1 MNKIYMQNI
10 DLDFIKNYLRIEQ
23 EFKDD
28 DLEIEIFMQVAKDY
42 LIKVCGLTEDEF
54 LDASTL
60 IPAFLILV
68 SEMYEYRSALVP
80 SNTKANPLIQ
90 RYINTSRKFF

>member
-1 MNKIYMQNI
+1 MNKIYMQSI

-42 LIKVCGLTEDEF
+42 LIKRNINEEIQKQ
-54 LDASTL
+54 LDQ
-60 IPAFLILV
+60 LV
-68 SEMYEYRSALVP
+68 NL
-80 SNTKANPLIQ
+80 
-90 RYINTSRKFF
+90 

>member
-10 DLDFIKNYLRIEQ
+10 DLNFIKNYLRIEQ
-23 EFKDD
+23 EFTADD
-28 DLEIEIFMQVAKDY
+28 IELQIFMQVAKDY

-60 IPAFLILV
+60 VPAYLILV
-68 SEMYEYRSALVP
+68 AEMYEYRSAMVQ

-90 RYINTSRKFF
+90 RYINTSRKFL

>member
-1 MNKIYMQNI
+1 MNKIYMQSI

-42 LIKVCGLTEDEF
+42 IINICGITEDEF
-54 LDASTL
+54 LNLNIL
-60 IPAFLILV
+60 IPAYLVLI
-68 SEMYEYRSALVP
+68 SEQYEYRSATVQ

-90 RYINTSRKFF
+90 RYINSSRKFF

>member
-1 MNKIYMQNI
+1 MNKIYMQSI

-42 LIKVCGLTEDEF
+42 LIKFCGLTEDEF
-54 LDASTL
+54 LDANTL
-60 IPAFLILV
+60 IPAYLILV
-68 SEMYEYRSALVP
+68 AEMYEYRSAMVQT
-80 SNTKANPLIQ
+80 NTKANPLIQ
-90 RYINTSRKFF
+90 RYINSSRKFF

>member
-1 MNKIYMQNI
+1 MNKIYMQSI

-42 LIKVCGLTEDEF
+42 LIKVCGLTEDDF
-54 LDASTL
+54 
-60 IPAFLILV
+60 
-68 SEMYEYRSALVP
+68 
-80 SNTKANPLIQ
+80 
-90 RYINTSRKFF
+90 

>member
-42 LIKVCGLTEDEF
+42 LQKVCGLTEDEF
-54 LDASTL
+54 LDANTL
-60 IPAFLILV
+60 IPAYFILG
-68 SEMYEYRSALVP
+68 SEMYEYRSAMVQT
-80 SNTKANPLIQ
+80 NTKANPLIQ
-90 RYINTSRKFF
+90 RYINSSRKFF

>member
-60 IPAFLILV
+60 IPAYLILV
-68 SEMYEYRSALVP
+68 AEMYEYRSGCVQ
-80 SNTKANPLIQ
+80 SITKANPLIQ
-90 RYINTSRKFF
+90 RYINSSRKFF

>member
-42 LIKVCGLTEDEF
+42 LQKVCGLTEDEF
-54 LDASTL
+54 LDANTL
-60 IPAFLILV
+60 IPAYLILV
-68 SEMYEYRSALVP
+68 AEMYEYRSAMVQT
-80 SNTKANPLIQ
+80 NTKANPLIQ
-90 RYINTSRKFF
+90 IYINSSRKFF

>member
-42 LIKVCGLTEDEF
+42 LQKVCGLTEDEF
-54 LDASTL
+54 LDANTL
-60 IPAFLILV
+60 IPAYLILV
-68 SEMYEYRSALVP
+68 SEMYEYRSAMVQT
-80 SNTKANPLIQ
+80 NTKANPLIQ
-90 RYINTSRKFF
+90 RYINSSRKFF

>member
-1 MNKIYMQNI
+1 MNKIYMQSI

-54 LDASTL
+54 LDANTL
-60 IPAFLILV
+60 IPAYLILV
-68 SEMYEYRSALVP
+68 AEMYEYRSAMVQT
-80 SNTKANPLIQ
+80 NTKANPLIQ
-90 RYINTSRKFF
+90 RYINTSRKFL

>member
-42 LIKVCGLTEDEF
+42 LQKVCSLTEDEF
-54 LDASTL
+54 LDANTL
-60 IPAFLILV
+60 IPAYLILV
-68 SEMYEYRSALVP
+68 SEMYEYRSAMVQT
-80 SNTKANPLIQ
+80 NTKANPLIQ
-90 RYINTSRKFF
+90 RYINSSRKFF

>member
-1 MNKIYMQNI
+1 MNKIYMQSI

-42 LIKVCGLTEDEF
+42 LIKVYQL
-54 LDASTL
+54 
-60 IPAFLILV
+60 
-68 SEMYEYRSALVP
+68 
-80 SNTKANPLIQ
+80 KIQ
-90 RYINTSRKFF
+90 LKCSKLFSYHYLKVFCQLHL